1 MKINLS
7 PKQSLKQT
15 VNLHLWNPI
24 LQSNIA
30 QLNKHIEKFAQNNP
44 VVHIDNSSY
53 FEDYFSYSANDKSL
67 LDTLLE
73 QIEESSLFPTPVS
86 KEVAYEILNDI
97 NPEGYFDG
105 DLKKIALHFNKDI
118 SFINSIRKR
127 FLYLDPLGVGALD
140 FKEAIL
146 FQVDEIEIS
155 ETHRIKFKDAIKK
168 FDFKD
173 LVSNSSSFSK
183 ILKKMN
189 IPPAIEYL
197 DEDIPVI
204 VDFIVTLNN
213 GKMDIQ
219 YNDKVS
225 SNIVIDYDLKGS
237 SKIIDEKIKEA
248 KSLVELLNLRK
259 KTLYKIVLS
268 IINSQE
274 QFFYEYKDLKPLTMQ
289 NIADELE
296 LVQSTISRAISNK
309 YIEFDRKTYS
319 LKSFFVT
326 SCGKDDI
333 SQELIKKLIKEYI
346 QNEDVTNPFSDEDL
360 KNLIN
365 KKLNTNLSR
374 RVISKHRLNL
384 SILSSTKRKIIY
396 NL

>member
-213 GKMDIQ
+213 GM
-219 YNDKVS
+219 
-225 SNIVIDYDLKGS
+225 
-237 SKIIDEKIKEA
+237 EW
-248 KSLVELLNLRK
+248 
-259 KTLYKIVLS
+259 
-268 IINSQE
+268 
-274 QFFYEYKDLKPLTMQ
+274 
-289 NIADELE
+289 
-296 LVQSTISRAISNK
+296 
-309 YIEFDRKTYS
+309 
-319 LKSFFVT
+319 
-326 SCGKDDI
+326 
-333 SQELIKKLIKEYI
+333 
-346 QNEDVTNPFSDEDL
+346 
-360 KNLIN
+360 
-365 KKLNTNLSR
+365 
-374 RVISKHRLNL
+374 
-384 SILSSTKRKIIY
+384 
-396 NL
+396 